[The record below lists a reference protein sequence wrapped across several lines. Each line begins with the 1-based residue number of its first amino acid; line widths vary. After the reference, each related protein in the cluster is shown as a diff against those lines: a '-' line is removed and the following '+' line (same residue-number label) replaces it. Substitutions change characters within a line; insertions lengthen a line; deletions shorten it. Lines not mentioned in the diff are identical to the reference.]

1 MNAASISA
9 RIGTLALAL
18 AVGVVVTGGVA
29 SATEGTG
36 DTGPS
41 SPGSSSQSSQ
51 DAGTKSSETN
61 AGTNSETDS
70 GTKESTKSEP
80 DTEVAKDEP
89 DDTAAATKE
98 PEAEP
103 EAPAPSEEPTVET
116 EAPEPTTESSAVPTT
131 PEPTPTETAV
141 ETEPAAETPSS
152 QAPQATAESAPTKTS
167 AAPAPADVVTPTT
180 STRATAAKTPEPKTK
195 EPTPTASARTLEAVA
210 EDTETPA
217 RTTAEPST
225 KAVALSVADTA
236 VTPVTQHKSLL
247 AGVVEAVGAIVNS
260 VVTGVLGLFGITPTA
275 SGLVANNP
283 LAAAVISLL
292 GWGAR
297 RETIDG
303 ETSVASSQVATALAV
318 STAAAVA
325 APTTIQVAWLTGST
339 SINNTMARFGIFGTD
354 LGIMWDNGVTG
365 DDPTTPI
372 VEQHQ
377 VLIAFGDTFTNAAM
391 TTGWRSNVLLR
402 SADNVLSDGIKVPN
416 GIVDPGNVPVG
427 AYSGAP
433 MSTTT
438 PNYAREIIGKYPYTW
453 WTQVTT
459 IPTGAISIPGAG
471 VNGATRQYIAY
482 MSVNQWGWP
491 GSWTTNYS
499 AIAYSD
505 DNGQNWRNVPQSSVR
520 SGGWLNSTVPY
531 VSGNEHFQMV
541 SFVKPPED
549 SADAAAGYVYA
560 YGTPS
565 GRSGTVYLSRVQST
579 QILDVS
585 KYQYWTG
592 STWVNNSPSSAKPV
606 LPGTTSSFLGL
617 FKWTTYPSAGELSVQ
632 YNDYLKKYVML
643 YTDSANNV
651 QLRTSD
657 APNGTWSAPTTLVT
671 SAKYPGLYAPMI
683 HPWSGTSQLRKS
695 DGSAE
700 DPQYLYWNMSLWGN
714 YNVTLMRTDLSSL
727 LTVV

>member
-1 MNAASISA
+1 MNAASIA
-9 RIGTLALAL
+9 GRVGTLALAL

-29 SATEGTG
+29 SATEGT
-36 DTGPS
+36 DDSGPS
-41 SPGSSSQSSQ
+41 SSESSQSSQ
-51 DAGTKSSETN
+51 GAGAE
-61 AGTNSETDS
+61 ADS
-70 GTKESTKSEP
+70 GTKESTDKSATESEP
-80 DTEVAKDEP
+80 GTEADT

-98 PEAEP
+98 PEAES
-103 EAPAPSEEPTVET
+103 EAPEPSEEPVDET
-116 EAPEPTTESSAVPTT
+116 EAPEETTESSEVATT
-131 PEPTPTETAV
+131 SEPTPTETAV
-141 ETEPAAETPSS
+141 ETEAPAETPSS
-152 QAPQATAESAPTKTS
+152 HTPEAPAESEPTATS
-167 AAPAPADVVTPTT
+167 AAPSPTEVVTPTT
-180 STRATAAKTPEPKTK
+180 TTRAAAEKTAEPQTQ
-195 EPTPTASARTLEAVA
+195 EQTPTASARTVEAVA

-217 RTTAEPST
+217 QTAAETEPST
-225 KAVALSVADTA
+225 RAVALGVADTA
-236 VTPVTQHKSLL
+236 VTTVTPPKTLL
-247 AGVVEAVGAIVNS
+247 AGVIEAVGAIVNT

-283 LAAAVISLL
+283 LAAAVIALL

-297 RETIDG
+297 RETVE
-303 ETSVASSQVATALAV
+303 ETTVASPEVATALAI
-318 STAAAVA
+318 TPLAAVA
-325 APTTIQVAWLTGST
+325 APTTIQVAWLTGAT
-339 SINNTMARFGIFGTD
+339 SINSTLARFGIYGTD

-365 DDPTTPI
+365 DDPTTSI

-377 VLIAFGDTFTNAAM
+377 ILIAFGDTFTNAAM

-402 SADNVLSDGIKVPN
+402 TADNVLSDGIKIPN

-438 PNYAREIIGKYPYTW
+438 ANYAREIIGKYPYTW

-471 VNGATRQYIAY
+471 VNGATRQYVAY

-531 VSGNEHFQMV
+531 VSGSERFQMV
-541 SFVKPPED
+541 SFVKPPAD

-592 STWVNNSPSSAKPV
+592 SKWVTNSPSSAKPV
-606 LPGTTSSFLGL
+606 LPGTTTTSFFGL
-617 FKWTTYPSAGELSVQ
+617 FKSTTYPSAGELSVQ

-643 YTDSANNV
+643 YTDSSNNV
-651 QLRTSD
+651 QLRTAD
-657 APNGTWSAPTTLVT
+657 APNGTWSAPTTLAT

-683 HPWSGTSQLRKS
+683 HPWSGTDQLRKT

-700 DPQYLYWNMSLWGN
+700 DPKYLYWNMSLWGN

-727 LTVV
+727 LSVV